1 MTVHGF
7 SKQYNTEQFW

>member
-7 SKQYNTEQFW
+7 STQYKIEQFW